1 MALLIVVFDM
11 WTVIRDSDLQ
21 MLQARTWICILLLVA
36 SAQPAVDLY
45 AQNDPDTRSE
55 RGYERLGD
63 AAVEGDFELDMTVPR
78 SEEELAAEPKKAQLT
93 QDQRISGLLAQ
104 AAAAMQAGRID
115 QPPRDCAWAHYRA
128 ALDLDPENTEAQ
140 QGLVAVQQVMVSR
153 AIRAADN
160 LDFESAKRILDDAAL
175 VTESPGFLEDSE
187 EQIREIRTAQV
198 EKIEVRAVTAMDAG
212 KFTEA
217 ERALIE
223 LIALGGADS
232 TVNQLRRRLE
242 EARIYGG
249 FKPGQKIRDHF
260 INQGIWTPESVVVL
274 AGSFMMGSS
283 AFEDDRKDNEG
294 PRHRVTIRRGFA
306 IGLTEVTVKQFRS
319 FVDKTGHQTDAERQG
334 FSTIYNHSSGRLTE
348 RDDITWEMDYEGRD
362 AEDDHPVVHVSWNDA
377 MAYVRWLARGTGKSY
392 RLPSEAEFEYAL
404 RAGRNARYPWG
415 DGGPPRRSENLTG
428 EEDVSRS
435 RRQWSSYFSG
445 YGDSYWGP
453 APVATFEVNAYGLHD
468 IGGNVG
474 EWTRDCWH
482 DSYLRAPID
491 GSAWVNPGCKLR
503 IVRGGYWASSPE
515 QARSAHR
522 LSAKPD
528 RRDARIGFRIVRDL

>member
-1 MALLIVVFDM
+1 M
-11 WTVIRDSDLQ
+11 
-21 MLQARTWICILLLVA
+21 CILILVA
-36 SAQPAVDLY
+36 SALPAVHLY
-45 AQNDPDTRSE
+45 AQNDPETPSE

-63 AAVEGDFELDMTVPR
+63 SQVPGEFELDMTVPR
-78 SEEELAAEPKKAQLT
+78 SEEELAAEPKKEQKT
-93 QDQRISGLLAQ
+93 QEQRIAGLLAQ
-104 AAAAMQAGRID
+104 AAKAMQDGRID

-128 ALDLDPENTEAQ
+128 ALDLDPENSEAQ

-153 AIRAADN
+153 AIRAAEN
-160 LDFESAKRILDDAAL
+160 LDFESARRILDDAAL
-175 VTESPGFLEDSE
+175 VIESPRFIDESE
-187 EQIREIRTAQV
+187 EQVREIRAGQV
-198 EKIEVRAVTAMDAG
+198 ETLEVRAVKAMDAG
-212 KFTEA
+212 NFTEA

-260 INQGIWTPESVVVL
+260 INQGIWTPESVIVL

-306 IGLTEVTVKQFRS
+306 IGLTEVTVKQFRA
-319 FVDKTGHQTDAERQG
+319 FVHKTGYHTDAEKQG
-334 FSTIYNHSSGRLTE
+334 FSTVYNHSSGRLTE
-348 RDDITWEMDYEGRD
+348 RDDISWEMDYEGRE
-362 AEDDHPVVHVSWNDA
+362 ANDDDPVVHVSWNDA
-377 MAYVRWLARGTGKSY
+377 MAYVKWLARGTGKSY

-404 RAGRNARYPWG
+404 RAGSNTRYPWG
-415 DGGPPRRSENLTG
+415 DDGPPRRSENLTG
-428 EEDVSRS
+428 EDDVSRS

-445 YGDSYWGP
+445 YGDNFWGP
-453 APVATFEVNAYGLHD
+453 APVASFVANSYGLHD

-474 EWTRDCWH
+474 EWVRDCWH
-482 DSYLRAPID
+482 DSYLRAPTD
-491 GSAWVNPGCKLR
+491 GSAWMNPGCKLR

-515 QARSAHR
+515 QTRSAHR

-528 RRDARIGFRIVRDL
+528 RRDARIGFRIARDL

>member
-1 MALLIVVFDM
+1 
-11 WTVIRDSDLQ
+11 

-78 SEEELAAEPKKAQLT
+78 SEEELAAEPKREQLT
-93 QDQRISGLLAQ
+93 LDQRIAGQLAQ

-115 QPPRDCAWAHYRA
+115 QPPRDCAWSHYRA
-128 ALDLDPENTEAQ
+128 AMDLDPENTEAQ
-140 QGLVAVQQVMVSR
+140 QGLVAVQQVMVAR
-153 AIRAADN
+153 AIRAAEN
-160 LDFESAKRILDDAAL
+160 LDFESAQRILDDAVL
-175 VTESPGFLEDSE
+175 VIESTRFMDESE

-198 EKIEVRAVTAMDAG
+198 EKLEVRAVTAMDAG
-212 KFTEA
+212 KFTDA

-260 INQGIWTPESVVVL
+260 INRGIWTPESVVVL

-306 IGLTEVTVKQFRS
+306 IGLTEVTVKQFHA

-348 RDDITWEMDYEGRD
+348 RDDITWEMDYEGGD
-362 AEDDHPVVHVSWNDA
+362 ANDSDPVVHVSWNDA

-404 RAGRNARYPWG
+404 RGGRNTRYPWG
-415 DGGPPRRSENLTG
+415 DGGPPGRIENLTG
-428 EEDVSRS
+428 EDDVSRS

-445 YGDSYWGP
+445 YSDRFWGP
-453 APVATFEVNAYGLHD
+453 APVASFETNPYGLHD

-474 EWTRDCWH
+474 EWVRDCWH
-482 DSYLRAPID
+482 DSYQRAPID

-515 QARSAHR
+515 QTRAAHR

-528 RRDARIGFRIVRDL
+528 RRDARIGFRIARDL

>member
-1 MALLIVVFDM
+1 
-11 WTVIRDSDLQ
+11 

-36 SAQPAVDLY
+36 STLPAVHLY

-63 AAVEGDFELDMTVPR
+63 SEVQGEFELDMTVPR
-78 SEEELAAEPKKAQLT
+78 SEEELAAEPKKEQIT
-93 QDQRISGLLAQ
+93 QEQRIAGLLAQ

-115 QPPRDCAWAHYRA
+115 QPPRDCAWSHYRA

-140 QGLVAVQQVMVSR
+140 QGLVAVQQVMVSQ
-153 AIRAADN
+153 AIRAAEN
-160 LDFESAKRILDDAAL
+160 LDFESAQRILVNAAL
-175 VTESPGFLEDSE
+175 VTESPRFIDESE
-187 EQIREIRTAQV
+187 EQIREIRATQV
-198 EKIEVRAVTAMDAG
+198 ETLEVRAVNAMDAG

-217 ERALIE
+217 ERVLIE

-242 EARIYGG
+242 EARVYGG

-260 INQGIWTPESVVVL
+260 INQGTWTPESVIVL

-306 IGLTEVTVKQFRS
+306 IGLTEVTVKQFRA
-319 FVDKTGHQTDAERQG
+319 FVGKTGHQTDAEKQG

-348 RDDITWEMDYEGRD
+348 RDDISWEMDYEGRD
-362 AEDDHPVVHVSWNDA
+362 ANEDDPVVHVSWNDA
-377 MAYVRWLARGTGKSY
+377 MAYVKWLARGTGKPY

-404 RAGRNARYPWG
+404 RGGRNTRYPWG
-415 DGGPPRRSENLTG
+415 DDGPPRRSENLTG
-428 EEDVSRS
+428 EDDVSPS
-435 RRQWSSYFSG
+435 RRQWASYFSG
-445 YGDSYWGP
+445 YGDKFWGP
-453 APVATFEVNAYGLHD
+453 APVAFFKANSYGLHD

-474 EWTRDCWH
+474 EWVRDCWH
-482 DSYLRAPID
+482 DSYRRAPTD

-503 IVRGGYWASSPE
+503 VVRGGYWASSPE
-515 QARSAHR
+515 QTRSAYR
-522 LSAKPD
+522 FPAKLD
-528 RRDARIGFRIVRDL
+528 RRDARIGFRIARDL